1 MKKKPRNGQD
11 NDVLIAL
18 NDLNHR
24 LDHIDNQMEAIHED
38 ATQGAMR
45 RGAIAGAVSGTV
57 AGCLV
62 STVVLLLRT
71 QMGG

>member
-1 MKKKPRNGQD
+1 MKKNPRRQNTE
-11 NDVLIAL
+11 VLIAL
-18 NDLNHR
+18 NNLNDR
-24 LDHIDNQMEAIHED
+24 LDHIDDQMDAIRED
-38 ATQGAMR
+38 ATNGAMR

-71 QMGG
+71 KMGV

>member
-1 MKKKPRNGQD
+1 MSKQPRSGNNQ
-11 NDVLIAL
+11 VLTALNAL
-18 NDLNHR
+18 NDR
-24 LDHIDNQMEAIHED
+24 LDHIDDQMEAIRED
-38 ATQGAMR
+38 ATNGAMR

-71 QMGG
+71 KMGV